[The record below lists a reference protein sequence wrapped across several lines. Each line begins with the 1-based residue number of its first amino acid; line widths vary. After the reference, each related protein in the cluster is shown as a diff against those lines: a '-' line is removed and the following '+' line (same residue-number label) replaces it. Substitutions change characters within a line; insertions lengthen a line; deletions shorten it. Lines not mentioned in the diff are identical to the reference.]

1 MQFDITDI
9 NHVLLLQTLF
19 AHSAPLLLGKA
30 EYNILKIRGDNV
42 DGLSDEECQEILSP
56 FYVDTEPCTSI
67 LDYHKGKPMKIVFER
82 KRNGRILVESDHYDH
97 RNGEYRFFEAL
108 LDVFFF
114 DEILITKKGYREF
127 SLYGMPED
135 LKRTKEDLL
144 KFKTLLRNT
153 ILIEEIGYKY
163 HIVDK
168 SKCEYK
174 SNYMIQI

>member
-19 AHSAPLLLGKA
+19 AHSEPLLLGQA
-30 EYNILKIRGDNV
+30 EYHILKIRGDNV
-42 DGLSDEECQEILSP
+42 DGLSDEECELLLLP
-56 FYVDTEPCTSI
+56 FYADSEPTTRI
-67 LDYHKGKPMKIVFER
+67 LDYHKGKPMKVIFER
-82 KRNGRILVESDHYDH
+82 KRNGRILVESDDYDN

-114 DEILITKKGYREF
+114 DEILITKKGYKEF
-127 SLYGMPED
+127 SLYGMPEE
-135 LKRTKEDLL
+135 LKRTKEDIR
-144 KFKTLLRNT
+144 KFKTLLKNT
-153 ILIEEIGYKY
+153 ILIEKDGYKY
-163 HIVDK
+163 HIVDN